1 MKCNKEINNNLKR
14 IFCNLVFKNNKYKKG
29 IIIILG
35 LVFINC
41 CDYEKIINSTKEA
54 NKEENKSTKKGENNG
69 SEIELGN
76 VKSIN
81 GEENEKKEDQA
92 SEIIE
97 NEGMFSNTIND
108 SFLKEE
114 RCSYCQ
120 SCLKKKK
127 RIPLLLFSMFIK
139 FFRSNYCWVNYIFF
153 MQKKIIRE
161 F

>member
-1 MKCNKEINNNLKR
+1 MKCNRGTNNNLKR
-14 IFCNLVFKNNKYKKG
+14 IFCNLAFKNNKYKKG

-41 CDYEKIINSTKEA
+41 CDYKFTDSTLEA
-54 NKEENKSTKKGENNG
+54 NKEENELTENNG
-69 SEIELGN
+69 SKIELVN
-76 VKSIN
+76 VESIN
-81 GEENEKKEDQA
+81 NEENEKKEDQA

-120 SCLKKKK
+120 SCLKKKIVLCGK
-127 RIPLLLFSMFIK
+127 ELHCCCLACLLSFLGVITDELFT
-139 FFRSNYCWVNYIFF
+139 
-153 MQKKIIRE
+153 
-161 F
+161 